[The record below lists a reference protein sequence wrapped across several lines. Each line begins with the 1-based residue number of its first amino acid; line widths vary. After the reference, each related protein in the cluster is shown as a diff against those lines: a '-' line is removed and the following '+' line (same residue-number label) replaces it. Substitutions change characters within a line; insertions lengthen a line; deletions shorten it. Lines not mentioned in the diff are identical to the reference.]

1 MMFNVKASK
10 QKLSKALY
18 ATIESVQFHLD
29 LETHR
34 DDRMIATVIDDCLDN
49 ELDDSKSDHSN
60 MSESPAI
67 KNATRTSNTNLDN
80 QSLVSS
86 DISVNSSHDN
96 VSSSDTN
103 TDSDLSDDD
112 DCKHMFPPFGS
123 NLHPKF
129 VEFTNVFPA
138 YPKTHSEGVAHV
150 IKLSPELLKD
160 EKELNKFRTSL
171 QYSMTK
177 GHGVRIK
184 SDVPFF
190 SVDGESVPINYFVR
204 QCAGMT
210 VSVYHIILIF

>member
-1 MMFNVKASK
+1 MAINLTLQKYDLFLMMFNVKASK

-80 QSLVSS
+80 QSLVRL

-96 VSSSDTN
+96 GSSLDTN
-103 TDSDLSDDD
+103 TDLDLSDDD
-112 DCKHMFPPFGS
+112 IYIYENGVEHIGVTMLLSDRIQSSWETYNKKLESGKLFRGQLLWPEDGADDNEVATTEKDSWIDLKGQESRMTLRSSEFKHF
-123 NLHPKF
+123 
-129 VEFTNVFPA
+129 
-138 YPKTHSEGVAHV
+138 
-150 IKLSPELLKD
+150 I
-160 EKELNKFRTSL
+160 SL
-171 QYSMTK
+171 
-177 GHGVRIK
+177 
-184 SDVPFF
+184 
-190 SVDGESVPINYFVR
+190 
-204 QCAGMT
+204 
-210 VSVYHIILIF
+210 